1 MKIKAWLLISI
12 FFLVSISIAFVVNGE
27 ESLPMY
33 VESQTG
39 ELTNYTVKILL
50 INDSG
55 APTDNI
61 IYTNYLSNPDF
72 SDIRF
77 TNESGTPLSHY
88 ITTYE
93 EDSWAYVW
101 VKLPSI
107 ATTGTNFTAYYGNNS
122 RSGRGNGT
130 NTFLYF
136 FEASNESCDTIYGQS
151 GWYVFKCNSTEF
163 PYAVKFGG
171 QTDGAW
177 PHSGVNKWRRKYYE
191 LPSNVTINTN
201 ISIGMGVNHD
211 NSNPTYQSK
220 TMPFWLGLSDDN
232 RTDADTD
239 PEQAYLGVNLEG
251 LLDGSAIV
259 RALLYDLLNDDTY
272 YGTNQSINMDEW
284 YEVENKIVGNTM
296 SSSIYNATNTTTGD
310 LDITGADISEYP
322 YVVIAW
328 REKVDSGLTMD
339 RPMHTAFV
347 GPIFIRYAEDDEPL
361 IGNFV
366 NLSADFNYTFISS
379 SHTNYK
385 RSAMNGTTY
394 TEYSY
399 KYQFNDTSVAENI
412 NITFWN
418 WDLGQYKTDDRNL
431 TYNFTINWDNTDETS
446 ITIPIR
452 LTIENET
459 TGRDSYIIKYIT
471 INKYAEDDGFII
483 NLPLDTIYVL
493 VVVLIFVILAVSATN
508 VTIGVVNKGW
518 RWFRRKE

>member
-1 MKIKAWLLISI
+1 MKTKAWLLISI

-50 INDSG
+50 LNESG
-55 APTDNI
+55 ASNDNI

-77 TNESGTPLSHY
+77 TNETGTPLSHY

-107 ATTGTNFTAYYGNNS
+107 STSGTNFTAYYGNNS
-122 RSGRGNGT
+122 LSGRGNGT

-136 FEASNESCDTIYGQS
+136 FEASNETCDDIYGNT
-151 GWYVFKCNSTEF
+151 GWYVFDCNSTTF
-163 PYAVKFGG
+163 PYSVKFGG
-171 QTDGAW
+171 QTDGGW

-191 LPSNVTINTN
+191 LPSNVTIDTN

-211 NSNPTYQSK
+211 TSNPTYQSK

-232 RTDADTD
+232 RTAVDLS

-251 LLDGSAIV
+251 LTDGSSIA
-259 RALLYDLLNDDTY
+259 RALLYDFTNDVTY
-272 YGTNQSINMDEW
+272 YGTNQSLTMDEW

-296 SSSIYNATNTTTGD
+296 TSSIYNATNTTTGD
-310 LDITGADISEYP
+310 LDISGADISEYP
-322 YVVIAW
+322 YIVIAW
-328 REKVDSGLTMD
+328 REKIDSGLTMD

-347 GPIFIRYAEDDEPL
+347 GPIFIRHVEDDEPIIDNL
-361 IGNFV
+361 V

-379 SHTNYK
+379 SHTNFK
-385 RSAMNGTTY
+385 RSYFNGTTY
-394 TEYSY
+394 TEYYY

-418 WDLGQYKTDDRNL
+418 WDLGPYKTDDRNL
-431 TYNFTINWDNTDETS
+431 TYNFTINWDNTDDTS
-446 ITIPIR
+446 IVIPIT
-452 LTIENET
+452 LTIENES
-459 TGRDSYIIKYIT
+459 TGREAYITKYIT
-471 INKYAEDDGFII
+471 INKYATDEPIPLQ
-483 NLPLDTIYVL
+483 LPTELILVL
-493 VVVLIFVILAVSATN
+493 IVVLILIVSTISVIN
-508 VTIGVVNKGW
+508 IMIGVMNKPF
-518 RWFRRKE
+518 RWKK